1 MSLRDI
7 INRTQKLAVDNSPA
21 ILTALGVTGA
31 LTTAYLTGKAS
42 FKAAEVLAIDARDRE
57 IFETNNP
64 GELQPRSNRDV
75 AELIWKLYIP
85 AVASGVLTCAAI
97 ISANQIGTR
106 RTAAMAAAFS
116 LSEKAY
122 DEYKDK
128 VVEQI
133 GKNKEQKVR
142 DEIAQDKVTAKP
154 PVDGQVIITDRGG
167 DVLFMDALSGR
178 YFQSTMEDVLK
189 AQNDTNYIVINHGYA
204 SLTELYSKLG
214 LSSTKMSD
222 DLGWSSEKLLEMTF
236 STTMTSD
243 DRPCIVMDFRV
254 APTKD
259 YFRVH

>member
-7 INRTQKLAVDNSPA
+7 INRTQKMAVDNSPA

-42 FKAAEVLAIDARDRE
+42 FKAARILDEAER
-57 IFETNNP
+57 NP
-64 GELQPRSNRDV
+64 AEPSLPLSNRERFERV
-75 AELIWKLYIP
+75 WKLYIP
-85 AVASGVLTCAAI
+85 AVSTGVLTCGAI

-116 LSEKAY
+116 LSERAY
-122 DEYKDK
+122 DEYKEK

-178 YFQSTMEDVLK
+178 YFQSSMEDVLK

-204 SLTELYSKLG
+204 SLSELYSKLG

-222 DLGWSSEKLLEMTF
+222 DLGWDSNKLLEMTF

-254 APTKD
+254 APSKD